1 MEQPRTTPLPT
12 PPPQGG
18 REQTESAARSETTI
32 PGRAERTAPLQRVS
46 ERALKAM
53 LADGEELAL
62 VDLREELIFS
72 QGHLL
77 FARSMPLSRL
87 ELNFARLVPRP
98 GTRIVLCDD
107 GDGLV
112 EAAAEILSR
121 AGYSKV
127 QALDGG
133 VPAWA
138 KAGFELFSGVNVP
151 SKAFGE
157 FVEHAS
163 ATPSISPEELQRFLR
178 EGRDIVVLD
187 SRPFDE
193 YQRVSIPSA
202 VNVPGAELVLRIRD
216 LAPSP
221 ETMVVVNCAG
231 RTRSIIGAQSL
242 INAGV
247 PNKVVA
253 LRNGTMGWSLAG
265 FACDSGK
272 TARAPDVS
280 GGGLAW
286 AKTAAERVA
295 RRFAIARIDAATLER
310 WRADATRTLYVFDVR
325 DPREYAAGHV
335 PDALSAPGG
344 QLVQATDQYVGTLG
358 SRIVLV
364 DPAEVRAVMT
374 ASWLRQMGWRDVFVL
389 AQEGH
394 ETEPPATPILGAPPP
409 AELRI
414 DCAGLAEL
422 MARNEATIVDFSLSR
437 EYLRAHI
444 PGAWFALRSRLERA
458 LAKMPLRGTLVL
470 TSDDGVLAGRA
481 VPQARSLTDH
491 PVRALD
497 GGNAAWL
504 TCGHALTA
512 DDPRMA
518 DEAIDVWLKPYERA
532 SDRATAMREYLS
544 WEIDLPARVARDGSA
559 NFLQFPS

>member
-1 MEQPRTTPLPT
+1 M
-12 PPPQGG
+12 
-18 REQTESAARSETTI
+18 
-32 PGRAERTAPLQRVS
+32 QRVDPA
-46 ERALKAM
+46 ALKAM

-62 VDLREELIFS
+62 IDLREELIFS
-72 QGHLL
+72 QNHLL
-77 FARSMPLSRL
+77 FARSVPLSRL
-87 ELNFARLVPRP
+87 ELNFARLVPRR

-107 GDGLV
+107 GDGLA
-112 EAAAEILSR
+112 ERAAEILAR
-121 AGYSKV
+121 AGYTNLL
-127 QALDGG
+127 ALDGG
-133 VPAWA
+133 VAGWA

-163 ATPSISPEELQRFLR
+163 GTPSIAAEELQRLMD
-178 EGRDIVVLD
+178 EHGDIVVLD

-216 LAPSP
+216 LASSP
-221 ETMVVVNCAG
+221 DTMVVVNCAG

-253 LRNGTMGWSLAG
+253 LRNGTMGWTLAG
-265 FACDSGK
+265 FACESGM
-272 TARAPDVS
+272 TARAPGVS
-280 GGGLAW
+280 GDGLTW
-286 AKTAAERVA
+286 AKTAADRVA
-295 RRFAIARIDAATLER
+295 RRFGIARIDAATLAS
-310 WRADATRTLYVFDVR
+310 WRADATRTLYLFDVR

-335 PDALSAPGG
+335 AGAVSAPGG

-358 SRIVLV
+358 ARLVLI

-389 AQEGH
+389 AEEGH
-394 ETEPPATPILGAPPP
+394 ETAPPPTPILGDPPP
-409 AELRI
+409 PELRI
-414 DCAGLAEL
+414 DCGGLAEL
-422 MARNEATIVDFSLSR
+422 LARDAATVIDLSISR
-437 EYLRAHI
+437 DYLKAHI
-444 PGAWFALRSRLERA
+444 PGAWFVIRSRLERA
-458 LAKMPLRGTLVL
+458 LARIPLRGTLVL
-470 TSDDGVLAGRA
+470 TSEDGVIAGRVA
-481 VPQARSLTDH
+481 SEARARVER

-504 TCGHALTA
+504 AAGRALTA

-518 DEAIDVWLKPYERA
+518 DGAIDAWLKPYERP
-532 SDRATAMREYLS
+532 SDRAAAMREYLS
-544 WEIDLPARVARDGSA
+544 WEVDLPARIARDGSA